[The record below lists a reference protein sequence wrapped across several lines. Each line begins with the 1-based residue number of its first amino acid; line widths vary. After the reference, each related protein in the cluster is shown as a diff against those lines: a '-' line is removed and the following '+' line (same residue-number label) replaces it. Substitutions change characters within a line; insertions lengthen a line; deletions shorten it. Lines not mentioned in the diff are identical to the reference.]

1 MTVDDIT
8 LYRSGMT
15 VSQTDLEE
23 ISQTNGGTNRVVG
36 SFDIGGDDLLD
47 DVQVELEGEAFEIS
61 VDSLDGYTQTLT
73 IDRATLA
80 DGTVRIYVRL
90 KPEMKIGD
98 YEGVVSVA
106 TRYLDTRKVN
116 LKGTVN
122 PATYTTYYD
131 FEEDAVTNGPTN
143 PPASGVTRGTGNL
156 CTAGVADYTDA
167 DVRKSQMLRIYGAPG
182 INSTGVLNL
191 DKFTRKS
198 TDYSVTWRQVVTSAG
213 SYKNGVLMRGDTL
226 TVGSNSSGYTQGMM
240 AGYYLNV
247 YNDGATTQFRIYK
260 STASRSLN
268 MFNSSS
274 VALSAPVGKSIWYRA
289 SVSGTTKVT
298 LKIEYSTD
306 GENWNVGTVT
316 TDEGGDFRQGA
327 TQFVWGLAASTNNF
341 LIDDIAFEG
350 ITYDEGV
357 VTGIMSA
364 EESAVGVDYE
374 EYYDVAGRRIRPGD
388 VPRGIVIRRSHL
400 TDGTVKVEKIL
411 KK

>member
-167 DVRKSQMLRIYGAPG
+167 DVRK
-182 INSTGVLNL
+182 
-191 DKFTRKS
+191 KS
-198 TDYSVTWRQVVTSAG
+198 
-213 SYKNGVLMRGDTL
+213 
-226 TVGSNSSGYTQGMM
+226 
-240 AGYYLNV
+240 
-247 YNDGATTQFRIYK
+247 
-260 STASRSLN
+260 
-268 MFNSSS
+268 
-274 VALSAPVGKSIWYRA
+274 
-289 SVSGTTKVT
+289 
-298 LKIEYSTD
+298 
-306 GENWNVGTVT
+306 
-316 TDEGGDFRQGA
+316 
-327 TQFVWGLAASTNNF
+327 
-341 LIDDIAFEG
+341 
-350 ITYDEGV
+350 
-357 VTGIMSA
+357 
-364 EESAVGVDYE
+364 
-374 EYYDVAGRRIRPGD
+374 DVAD
-388 VPRGIVIRRSHL
+388 LRRSGHQFDRCIEL
-400 TDGTVKVEKIL
+400 G
-411 KK
+411 

>member
-1 MTVDDIT
+1 MKFQWI
-8 LYRSGMT
+8 L
-15 VSQTDLEE
+15 
-23 ISQTNGGTNRVVG
+23 
-36 SFDIGGDDLLD
+36 F
-47 DVQVELEGEAFEIS
+47 
-61 VDSLDGYTQTLT
+61 DGYTQTLT

-198 TDYSVTWRQVVTSAG
+198 TDYSVTWRQAVTSAG

-274 VALSAPVGKSIWYRA
+274 VALSAPVGKKHL
-289 SVSGTTKVT
+289 VSCIGVR
-298 LKIEYSTD
+298 YNQSD
-306 GENWNVGTVT
+306 AENRIFHRRGKL
-316 TDEGGDFRQGA
+316 ECRHGDNR
-327 TQFVWGLAASTNNF
+327 
-341 LIDDIAFEG
+341 
-350 ITYDEGV
+350 
-357 VTGIMSA
+357 
-364 EESAVGVDYE
+364 
-374 EYYDVAGRRIRPGD
+374 
-388 VPRGIVIRRSHL
+388 
-400 TDGTVKVEKIL
+400 
-411 KK
+411 